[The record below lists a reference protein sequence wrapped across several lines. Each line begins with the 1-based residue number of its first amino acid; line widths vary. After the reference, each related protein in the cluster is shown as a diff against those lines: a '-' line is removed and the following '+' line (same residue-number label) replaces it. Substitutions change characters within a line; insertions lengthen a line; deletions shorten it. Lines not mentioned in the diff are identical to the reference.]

1 MGTRI
6 FFLMPS
12 PISFFLPAKPYLLA
26 KATTERHY
34 AETLFDQVASSL
46 QKAFSIGEN
55 MKQSCFPASL

>member
-1 MGTRI
+1 
-6 FFLMPS
+6 MPS
-12 PISFFLPAKPYLLA
+12 PISFFSPAKPYLLA